1 VRKVAATTRHDFVAE
16 RRTDEIGSTVTP
28 VLINPYCRGL
38 ALKDPGYEKIPRHWS
53 ADPRWRKS
61 VNTGWKLDGSVG
73 LSSEV
78 VMAVRLLVNGCL
90 LGWLAV
96 GPAIAADRA
105 LSVTIYA
112 DDQALVQDRRDIE
125 VKGGRQRIEF
135 QDVSAQIR
143 PETVSLTADDISIVE
158 QNFDFDLL
166 TPSKMMEKAV
176 GHEVT
181 IVRVNPATGAE
192 TREQA
197 EVLATNAGVVLKI
210 GQHIEVLRDDG
221 LPVRVIFDK
230 VPDNLRARPTL
241 SVTVIGAHAGTRPA
255 TLSYLT
261 PGLGWKADYVAL
273 YNEGDS
279 KIDVQG
285 WVTLTNSSGVTYD
298 NAQTLLVAGSPAAAD
313 GGGRQP
319 NYYYRQP
326 GPRPTLQQA
335 GTESGSRERLGDFYL
350 YPLAERTTIAN
361 LQTKQVSFLDVQ
373 GVPAE
378 HGYEYRNR
386 WLGTADQPQ
395 SAKSIY
401 SFSTSAHAG
410 LGDQLPAGILRFY
423 MRDKRGDPQF
433 IGESSIDHT
442 PMGSTLSLATGDA
455 FDVKVRAV
463 VEKRTRLNTNNSG
476 ANNLFANHWQSDM
489 RYELSNALPRPVT
502 VKLVQEGLWGD
513 SRIITES
520 IKSTR
525 RSADAAEWSVTVPAN
540 GNASVTASFDTRY

>member
-1 VRKVAATTRHDFVAE
+1 MREHLLS
-16 RRTDEIGSTVTP
+16 IGW
-28 VLINPYCRGL
+28 VL
-38 ALKDPGYEKIPRHWS
+38 
-53 ADPRWRKS
+53 
-61 VNTGWKLDGSVG
+61 
-73 LSSEV
+73 
-78 VMAVRLLVNGCL
+78 CL
-90 LGWLAV
+90 LAGA
-96 GPAIAADRA
+96 PAMAADRT

-112 DDQALVQDRRDIE
+112 DDLALVQDRRDIE

-143 PETVSLTADDISIVE
+143 PETASLTAGDISIVE

-166 TPSKMMEKAV
+166 TPAKLMEKAV
-176 GHEVT
+176 GREVT

-192 TREQA
+192 TREEA
-197 EVLATNAGVVLKI
+197 LVLATNGGVVLKI
-210 GQHIEVLRDDG
+210 GQRIEVLRDDG

-230 VPDNLRARPTL
+230 VPENLRARRTL
-241 SVTVIGAHAGTRPA
+241 SITVSGGRAGTRPA

-261 PGLGWKADYVAL
+261 PGLGWRADYVAL
-273 YNEGDS
+273 YNEADG

-298 NAQTLLVAGSPAAAD
+298 NAQTLLVAGSPTQVD

-319 NYYYRQP
+319 NYYRGQQ
-326 GPRPTLQQA
+326 PRPTLQQA
-335 GTESGSRERLGDFYL
+335 GTESGSRERLGDYYL

-361 LQTKQVSFLDVQ
+361 LQTKQVSFLDVH

-378 HGYEYRNR
+378 HGYEFRNR
-386 WLGTADQPQ
+386 WLGTAETPQ
-395 SAKSIY
+395 SVN

-410 LGDQLPAGILRFY
+410 LGDQLPAGVLRFY

-433 IGESSIDHT
+433 IGESRIDHT

-463 VEKRTRLNTNNSG
+463 VDKRTRLSTFN
-476 ANNLFANHWQSDM
+476 WQSDM

-502 VKLVQEGLWGD
+502 VKLLQEGLWGD
-513 SRIITES
+513 SRITAES
-520 IKSTR
+520 QKSTR
-525 RSADAAEWSVTVPAN
+525 RSAETAEWAVTVPAN
-540 GNASVTASFDTRY
+540 AKASLTATFDTRY

>member
-1 VRKVAATTRHDFVAE
+1 MRKHFLAGGCVMGLVTGSLAGAAE
-16 RRTDEIGSTVTP
+16 RS
-28 VLINPYCRGL
+28 
-38 ALKDPGYEKIPRHWS
+38 
-53 ADPRWRKS
+53 
-61 VNTGWKLDGSVG
+61 
-73 LSSEV
+73 
-78 VMAVRLLVNGCL
+78 
-90 LGWLAV
+90 
-96 GPAIAADRA
+96 

-112 DDQALVQDRRDIE
+112 EDLALVQDRRDIE
-125 VKGGRQRIEF
+125 VKSGRQRIEF

-143 PETVSLTADDISIVE
+143 PETASLTASDISIVE

-166 TPSKMMEKAV
+166 TPAKLMEKAV
-176 GHEVT
+176 GHTVT
-181 IVRVNPATGAE
+181 IVRVSPATGVE

-197 EVLATNAGVVLKI
+197 EVLATNGGVVLKI

-241 SVTVIGAHAGTRPA
+241 SVTVVGGHAGTRPA

-261 PGLGWKADYVAL
+261 PGLGWRADYVAL
-273 YNEGDS
+273 YNEADS

-298 NAQTLLVAGSPAAAD
+298 NAQTLLVAGSPTQVD
-313 GGGRQP
+313 GSGRQS
-319 NYYYRQP
+319 NYRGPQ
-326 GPRPTLQQA
+326 PRPTLQQA
-335 GTESGSRERLGDFYL
+335 GTESGSRERLGDYYL

-361 LQTKQVSFLDVQ
+361 LQTKQVSFLDVH

-386 WLGTADQPQ
+386 WLGTAETPQ
-395 SAKSIY
+395 SAKSVY

-410 LGDQLPAGILRFY
+410 LGDQLPAGVLRFY

-433 IGESSIDHT
+433 IGESRIDHT

-463 VEKRTRLNTNNSG
+463 VDKRTRLST
-476 ANNLFANHWQSDM
+476 FDWQSDM
-489 RYELSNALPRPVT
+489 RYELTNALPRPVT
-502 VKLVQEGLWGD
+502 VKLLQDGLWGD
-513 SRIITES
+513 SRITAES
-520 IKSTR
+520 QKSTR
-525 RSADAAEWSVTVPAN
+525 RSAETAEWAVTVPAN
-540 GNASVTASFDTRY
+540 GKASLTATFETRY

>member
-1 VRKVAATTRHDFVAE
+1 MAA
-16 RRTDEIGSTVTP
+16 
-28 VLINPYCRGL
+28 
-38 ALKDPGYEKIPRHWS
+38 
-53 ADPRWRKS
+53 
-61 VNTGWKLDGSVG
+61 
-73 LSSEV
+73 
-78 VMAVRLLVNGCL
+78 RLLVIGFLLCL
-90 LGWLAV
+90 LAGAAA
-96 GPAIAADRA
+96 GAADRT
-105 LSVTIYA
+105 LSVTIYGG
-112 DDQALVQDRRDIE
+112 DLALVQDRRDIE

-143 PETVSLTADDISIVE
+143 PETVSLTAADISIVE

-166 TPSKMMEKAV
+166 TPAKLMEKAV
-176 GHEVT
+176 GQEVT
-181 IVRVNPATGAE
+181 IVRVNPASGAE

-197 EVLATNAGVVLKI
+197 QVLATNGGVVLKI
-210 GQHIEVLRDDG
+210 GQRIEVLRDDG

-230 VPDNLRARPTL
+230 LPDNLRARPTL
-241 SVTVIGAHAGTRPA
+241 SVTVIGGHAGTRPA

-273 YNEGDS
+273 YNEADS

-298 NAQTLLVAGSPAAAD
+298 NAQTLLVAGSPTQVEVGA
-313 GGGRQP
+313 RQP
-319 NYYYRQP
+319 AYYR
-326 GPRPTLQQA
+326 GPQSRPTLQQT
-335 GTESGSRERLGDFYL
+335 GTESGSRERLGDYYL

-361 LQTKQVSFLDVQ
+361 LQTKQVSFLDVH

-378 HGYEYRNR
+378 HGYEFRNH
-386 WLGTADQPQ
+386 WLGTAETLQ

-401 SFSTSAHAG
+401 AFSTSAHAG

-433 IGESSIDHT
+433 IGESRIDHT

-463 VEKRTRLNTNNSG
+463 VEKRTRLNSTE
-476 ANNLFANHWQSDM
+476 WQSDM
-489 RYELSNALPRPVT
+489 RYELTNALPRPVT
-502 VKLVQEGLWGD
+502 VKLLQEGLWGD
-513 SRIITES
+513 ARITAQS

-525 RSADAAEWSVTVPAN
+525 RSAEVAEWAVLVPAN
-540 GNASVTASFDTRY
+540 GKASVTATFDTGY